1 MRKLFTKKGSA
12 EMVSIILGIV
22 VIGGLALAV
31 TGTFSNQGNKS
42 FKSGMDAQT
51 KQMET
56 NFNSA
61 STQSA
66 PSEATLNE
74 VGNVGNVE

>member
-31 TGTFSNQGNKS
+31 TGTFSKQGRAS
-42 FKSGMDAQT
+42 FEKGMDT
-51 KQMET
+51 HTTQMT
-56 NFNSA
+56 SNFNEAATQRPA
-61 STQSA
+61 SN
-66 PSEATLNE
+66 PDLNAGLTTG
-74 VGNVGNVE
+74 GN